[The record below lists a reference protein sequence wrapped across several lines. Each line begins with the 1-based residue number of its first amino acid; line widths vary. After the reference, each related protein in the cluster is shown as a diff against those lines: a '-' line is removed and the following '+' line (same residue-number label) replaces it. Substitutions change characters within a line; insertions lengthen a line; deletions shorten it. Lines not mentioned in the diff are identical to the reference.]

1 MLEPWAAFSEHEASF
16 TAVARTPCRTMVL
29 DPKRRELLEADDNDL
44 TLKLFAF
51 LIRSRSSPGALFPQ
65 TGVSP
70 R

>member
-1 MLEPWAAFSEHEASF
+1 
-16 TAVARTPCRTMVL
+16 MVL